1 MLSQYELKDLICRH
15 PQVLLAGVVTLQDV
29 METMDAEMNEDYAK
43 LGGLSAEEDLEEPVK
58 FSIRK
63 RLPWL
68 Y

>member
-1 MLSQYELKDLICRH
+1 M
-15 PQVLLAGVVTLQDV
+15 TLQDV